1 MEGFLHAVSS
11 VTIILL
17 LTATGYFCAAR
28 GWMAPQAKAFIGK
41 FTLSVAIPCM
51 SVYGL
56 TNNLTRDLL
65 VQSGSF
71 LLVPLLGTVVITIL
85 SLLVGRLLKLPRKK
99 LGVFMMMCSVSN
111 AIFVG
116 LAMCTELFGDTC
128 TPYVMLYYL
137 VNTSFVQLLFL
148 SLVRWS
154 GESRG
159 FDLKMLQKFLTTPAV
174 IAVFVGLALVWFEV
188 RLPSLVMSYCRY
200 MNNLVTP
207 LALLLTGYIIHDI
220 GLKNVRL
227 DRDLGIAMIFRFLL
241 APALSVALCRA
252 FGVTGLAHDVLI
264 VETAMPVVTQ
274 TVVAAAEYGAALD
287 LRLCDGLRGIAP
299 HEADTLVMAGMGGET
314 IIQILTDSP
323 WPRTSGCT
331 LLLQPQTK
339 VELLRRWLSENGYA
353 CRDERLVWDKG
364 KLYVVLQMAAGE
376 AFTPE
381 EARLYAGFCL
391 ENDPLYGDYLDAQL
405 RRLRRRLEG
414 LHRSREDADCGTLPE
429 LIAALE
435 KKKEALS

>member
-17 LTATGYFCAAR
+17 LTATGYFCAAK
-28 GWMAPQAKAFIGK
+28 GWMGPQAKAFIGK

-188 RLPSLVMSYCRY
+188 KLPSLVMSYCRY

-207 LALLLTGYIIHDI
+207 L
-220 GLKNVRL
+220 
-227 DRDLGIAMIFRFLL
+227 
-241 APALSVALCRA
+241 ALSVALCRA

-274 TVVAAAEYGAALD
+274 TVVAAAEYGA
-287 LRLCDGLRGIAP
+287 
-299 HEADTLVMAGMGGET
+299 
-314 IIQILTDSP
+314 
-323 WPRTSGCT
+323 
-331 LLLQPQTK
+331 
-339 VELLRRWLSENGYA
+339 
-353 CRDERLVWDKG
+353 DEEF
-364 KLYVVLQMAAGE
+364 AAQG
-376 AFTPE
+376 
-381 EARLYAGFCL
+381 
-391 ENDPLYGDYLDAQL
+391 
-405 RRLRRRLEG
+405 
-414 LHRSREDADCGTLPE
+414 
-429 LIAALE
+429 AALSTI
-435 KKKEALS
+435 ACFVVIPVLMLIL

>member
-17 LTATGYFCAAR
+17 LTATGYLCAER
-28 GWMAPQAKAFIGK
+28 GWMGPQAKAFIGK

-174 IAVFVGLALVWFEV
+174 IAVFVGLALV
-188 RLPSLVMSYCRY
+188 MSYCRY

-207 LALLLTGYIIHDI
+207 LALLLAGYIIHDI

-274 TVVAAAEYGAALD
+274 TVVAAAEYGA
-287 LRLCDGLRGIAP
+287 
-299 HEADTLVMAGMGGET
+299 
-314 IIQILTDSP
+314 
-323 WPRTSGCT
+323 
-331 LLLQPQTK
+331 
-339 VELLRRWLSENGYA
+339 
-353 CRDERLVWDKG
+353 DEEF
-364 KLYVVLQMAAGE
+364 AAQG
-376 AFTPE
+376 
-381 EARLYAGFCL
+381 
-391 ENDPLYGDYLDAQL
+391 
-405 RRLRRRLEG
+405 
-414 LHRSREDADCGTLPE
+414 
-429 LIAALE
+429 AALSTI
-435 KKKEALS
+435 ACFVVIPVLMLIL

>member
-17 LTATGYFCAAR
+17 LTATGYFCAAK
-28 GWMAPQAKAFIGK
+28 GWMGPQAKAFLGK
-41 FTLSVAIPCM
+41 FTLSVAVPCM
-51 SVYGL
+51 CIYGL
-56 TNNLTRDLL
+56 LNNLSKELL

-71 LLVPLLGTVVITIL
+71 LLVPLLGTVILILL
-85 SLLVGRLLKLPRKK
+85 SLLIGRLLKLPRKK

-116 LAMCTELFGDTC
+116 LAMCTELFGEVC

-188 RLPSLVMSYCRY
+188 KLPSLVMSYCRY

-252 FGVTGLAHDVLI
+252 FGVTSLAHDVLI

-274 TVVAAAEYGAALD
+274 TVVAAAEYGA
-287 LRLCDGLRGIAP
+287 
-299 HEADTLVMAGMGGET
+299 
-314 IIQILTDSP
+314 
-323 WPRTSGCT
+323 
-331 LLLQPQTK
+331 
-339 VELLRRWLSENGYA
+339 
-353 CRDERLVWDKG
+353 DEEF
-364 KLYVVLQMAAGE
+364 AAQG
-376 AFTPE
+376 
-381 EARLYAGFCL
+381 
-391 ENDPLYGDYLDAQL
+391 
-405 RRLRRRLEG
+405 
-414 LHRSREDADCGTLPE
+414 
-429 LIAALE
+429 AALSTV
-435 KKKEALS
+435 ACFVVIPVLMLIL

>member
-28 GWMAPQAKAFIGK
+28 GWMGPQAKAFIGK

-56 TNNLTRDLL
+56 TNNLTKELL

-71 LLVPLLGTVVITIL
+71 LLVPLLSTTVILFL
-85 SLLVGRLLKLPRKK
+85 SLLIGKLLKLPRKK

-116 LAMCTELFGDTC
+116 LAMCTELFGDIC

-137 VNTSFVQLLFL
+137 VNTCFVQIVFL

-154 GESRG
+154 GSQGG
-159 FDLKMLQKFLTTPAV
+159 FDRKLVKKFLTTPAV
-174 IAVFVGLALVWFEV
+174 IAVFIGMALVWFGV
-188 RLPSLVMSYCRY
+188 QLPSLVMSYCRY

-227 DRDLGIAMIFRFLL
+227 DRDLGIAMIFRFLV
-241 APALSVALCRA
+241 APAFSVLLCRM
-252 FGVTGLAHDVLI
+252 FGITGLAHDVLV
-264 VETAMPVVTQ
+264 VEMAMPVVTQ
-274 TVVAAAEYGAALD
+274 TVVAAAEYGA
-287 LRLCDGLRGIAP
+287 
-299 HEADTLVMAGMGGET
+299 
-314 IIQILTDSP
+314 
-323 WPRTSGCT
+323 
-331 LLLQPQTK
+331 
-339 VELLRRWLSENGYA
+339 
-353 CRDERLVWDKG
+353 DEEF
-364 KLYVVLQMAAGE
+364 AAQG
-376 AFTPE
+376 
-381 EARLYAGFCL
+381 
-391 ENDPLYGDYLDAQL
+391 
-405 RRLRRRLEG
+405 
-414 LHRSREDADCGTLPE
+414 
-429 LIAALE
+429 AALSTI
-435 KKKEALS
+435 ACFVVIPVLMLIL